1 MYILGK
7 ILTFL
12 RNEFFHPSFYDR
24 MRILNVYN
32 EYLDLLINELEMLVI
47 QSSYI

>member
-12 RNEFFHPSFYDR
+12 GDEFFYISFYDR

-32 EYLDLLINELEMLVI
+32 KYLDLLINELEMLVI
-47 QSSYI
+47 QSSYS